1 MKSLISL
8 LSTISLLFLYSCTA
22 TEQVV
27 NHAHN
32 SNQVSPELSVDAY
45 ERAES
50 MLSWNLFNKVKRNSV
65 SPNWITET
73 TFWYR
78 VNTENGNEFMVVDAA
93 NRTKDFAFDH
103 DRLAQAISS
112 VSDGDQNPYNL
123 PLQNLEF
130 SDDMES
136 LQFSMGANQIECD
149 LITYSCETSGLAVQS
164 IRNSITSPDGKL
176 AAFTRGHNLWVKDL
190 ETGDETQLTTES
202 EEYYSFSKNNQG
214 WNRSD
219 TPILIWS
226 PDSKKI
232 STFRLDE
239 RGVEMMTLWRT
250 EVGRPQADIWPYA
263 LPGDSVVPMLER
275 VVIDVESG
283 SKTWLDVEPS
293 HQRASNCCGLTRGSD
308 WVDNEWSNDSSQ
320 LAFVSTSRDYKEV
333 TLYLANPVSGEVR
346 EVYHER
352 DEIFFES
359 NLTSRGVPNWRV
371 FHDSSEFIWFTRKDN
386 WGHLYLHDLASG
398 ELKNQITT
406 GSWNVIDIVHI
417 DEENRSIL
425 FTGMGREA
433 GVDPYYEHLY
443 RINFDGSGLELLTP
457 EPLNHQISL
466 SPSVDFIVSTHSDFT
481 NPQATVVRSAYGEI
495 IMEIENA
502 DISELLETG
511 WQMPIPF
518 SAKARDGET
527 DIYGV
532 MLLPSDF
539 DETKSYPIV
548 NNIYPGPQV
557 GSVGSRSFSPVR
569 RGQAQALAELGFIVV
584 QIDGFGTP
592 LRSREL
598 HTYYYGDMS
607 DNGLPDQIAAMQQLA
622 EQYDFI
628 DIERAGIYGH
638 SGGGFA
644 TASALFQYPEFF
656 KVGVS
661 GAGNHDNRGYTYY
674 WGEKFQGL
682 LEESEDEDSY
692 TNQAN
697 QLQAENLE
705 GHLLISYGTMD
716 TNVHPSMTLL
726 VVDELI
732 RHNKDFELIVMP
744 NRGHGYANEPY
755 HLRKSWDFFVRHLM
769 GAEPPQ
775 GYGIGR

>member
-1 MKSLISL
+1 MKTSSLFI
-8 LSTISLLFLYSCTA
+8 TISLTIFLFSCA
-22 TEQVV
+22 TTEITQE
-27 NHAHN
+27 HE
-32 SNQVSPELSVDAY
+32 SNRLQLTEADY
-45 ERAES
+45 DRASE
-50 MLSWNLFNKVKRNSV
+50 MLSWSLSNKVFKNSV
-65 SPNWITET
+65 SPEWIDDHR
-73 TFWYR
+73 FWYR
-78 VNTENGNEFMVVDAA
+78 VNTENGNEYILVDAA
-93 NRTKDFAFDH
+93 NRNRDYAFDH
-103 DRLAQAISS
+103 ARLATALTGMS
-112 VSDGDQNPYNL
+112 GTEQNPYNL
-123 PLQNLEF
+123 PLQNLTF
-130 SDDMES
+130 SDDLASIEFTMS
-136 LQFSMGANQIECD
+136 GNNIECT
-149 LITYSCETSGLAVQS
+149 LTTYECEEVGSSIQS
-164 IRNSITSPDGKL
+164 VRNSVTSPNGDL
-176 AAFTRGHNLWVKDL
+176 AAFTRDHNLWIINL
-190 ETGDETQLTTES
+190 ETGEESQLTTEG

-250 EVGRPQADIWPYA
+250 KQGRPEADIWPYA
-263 LPGDSVVPMLER
+263 LPGDTTVPMLER
-275 VVIDVESG
+275 VIIDVENQT
-283 SKTWLDVEPS
+283 KTWLDVEPS

-308 WVDNEWSNDSSQ
+308 WVDNEWSADASK
-320 LAFVSTSRDYKEV
+320 LAFVATSRDYKEV
-333 TLYLANPVSGEVR
+333 TLYIADTANGSVR

-352 DEIFFES
+352 DDVFFES

-371 FHDSSEFIWFTRKDN
+371 LHDSDEFIWFTRKDN
-386 WGHLYLHDLASG
+386 WGHLYLHDLSTG
-398 ELKNQITT
+398 ELKNQITS
-406 GSWNVIDIVHI
+406 GDWNIVDIVKI

-425 FTGMGREA
+425 FTGIGREA
-433 GVDPYYEHLY
+433 EVDPYYEHLY
-443 RINFDGSGLELLTP
+443 RINFDGSGLEILTP
-457 EPLNHQISL
+457 EPLDHTVNL
-466 SPSVDFIVSTHSDFT
+466 SPNGEYIVSTHSDFT
-481 NPQATVVRSAYGEI
+481 TPQTSVVRSAAGDI
-495 IMEIENA
+495 IMELETA
-502 DISELLETG
+502 DISVLLETG
-511 WQMPIPF
+511 WQMPVPF

-539 DETKSYPIV
+539 DENKKYPII

-569 RGQAQALAELGFIVV
+569 RGQAQAFAELGFIVV

-592 LRSREL
+592 LRSRDF

-607 DNGLPDQIAAMQQLA
+607 DNGLPDQITAMQQLA
-622 EQYDFI
+622 EEFDFI

-644 TASALFQYPEFF
+644 TASALFQYPDFF
-656 KVGVS
+656 KAGIS

-682 LEESEDEDSY
+682 LEETEDGDTY

-697 QLQAENLE
+697 HLQAKNLE

-744 NRGHGYANEPY
+744 NRGHGYSSEPY

-769 GAEPPQ
+769 GATPPD
-775 GYGIGR
+775 GYRIGR